1 MWIWCHWKFLQNALL
16 LFLSSFIFICQ
27 RFAIIYTFF
36 ISFSLLNLI
45 IEQNI
50 FTETFEMSCIFL
62 LLHIFTQLVH
72 IHTLFSVLGTIEWLL
87 SFFRNEKNYHEIK
100 QINKRI
106 KNAFRLCFSSW
117 GLAFYHPFS
126 SVYSFHYWYYESSE
140 KFRFLLKDIKLY
152 FLSKALKLYFCEF
165 FLN

>member
-126 SVYSFHYWYYESSE
+126 SVYSLLYYESSE

-152 FLSKALKLYFCEF
+152 FLSKDSKLYFCEF